1 MVHWSVREH
10 SALPTLGDLPEGGGE
25 ENKSLNG
32 MYREWQVEKRSWGRK
47 KKKREERK
55 KNYHKSHI
63 THKK

>member
-10 SALPTLGDLPEGGGE
+10 SALPTLGDLPEGGVE

-47 KKKREERK
+47 KRRGKKEKRTTI
-55 KNYHKSHI
+55 NPI
-63 THKK
+63 